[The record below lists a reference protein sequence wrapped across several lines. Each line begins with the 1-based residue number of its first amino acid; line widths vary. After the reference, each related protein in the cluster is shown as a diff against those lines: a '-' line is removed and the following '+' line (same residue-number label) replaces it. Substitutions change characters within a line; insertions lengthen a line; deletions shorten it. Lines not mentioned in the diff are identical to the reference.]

1 MTSVLVGLLVGNVA
15 PLKPQ
20 PPMLKSACVYNL
32 CLNTPV
38 MDLMTLITTNPYW
51 LRNVCV
57 GLYMPFVMLE
67 WLSPKA
73 RFLFMLLS
81 SLFIVQQMNS
91 GPSQKKLFYSLFYP
105 GYPRHQGNC
114 NLKIA
119 CSTLRYYRVACT
131 ILSNCP
137 LNETWWGC

>member
-1 MTSVLVGLLVGNVA
+1 
-15 PLKPQ
+15 
-20 PPMLKSACVYNL
+20 
-32 CLNTPV
+32 

-81 SLFIVQQMNS
+81 SLFIMQQMNS
-91 GPSQKKLFYSLFYP
+91 GPSQKKVVLLIVLPWLPPSSGKLQFEDSLQHFE
-105 GYPRHQGNC
+105 
-114 NLKIA
+114 
-119 CSTLRYYRVACT
+119 
-131 ILSNCP
+131 ILQSSMYNP
-137 LNETWWGC
+137 FKLSFE